1 MGVARMTGGSGAGS
15 RAGAVALAWCQSTP
29 SDVRPTDPWLAVWTR
44 SRHEVAVRNQLA
56 ARGLETFLPTVARW
70 SQWKDRRKCIDWPLF
85 PGYCFVRLDP
95 VDAVRALSCT
105 GVVGLVSFDGQPAV
119 VDEREIASVRSLIA
133 SEWRFDPCP
142 FIHEGDPVEV
152 VHGPLRGVIG
162 RLVRK
167 GAHARLIV
175 SVGLLGQGLTVDVD
189 AADVRAY

>member
-1 MGVARMTGGSGAGS
+1 MGKLDGP
-15 RAGAVALAWCQSTP
+15 AGASALAICP
-29 SDVRPTDPWLAVWTR
+29 SDVEVDPSRAPWLAVWTR

-56 ARGLETFLPTVARW
+56 AKGLETFLPTMARW
-70 SQWKDRRKCIDWPLF
+70 SQWKDRRKRVDWPLF

-95 VDAVRALSCT
+95 TESLRALSCT
-105 GVVGLVSFDGQPAV
+105 GAVSLVSFDGRPAL
-119 VDEREIASVRSLIA
+119 VDESELASVRRLIE
-133 SEWRFDPCP
+133 SDLRFDPCP

-152 VHGPLRGVIG
+152 VSGALRGVVG

-175 SVGLLGQGLTVDVD
+175 AVGLLGQGLTVDVD

>member
-1 MGVARMTGGSGAGS
+1 VAVARTISGSATGS
-15 RAGAVALAWCQSTP
+15 RAGAVALCQSSP
-29 SDVRPTDPWLAVWTR
+29 RDVRPADPWLAVWTR
-44 SRHEVAVRNQLA
+44 SRHEVAVRGQLA

-70 SQWKDRRKCIDWPLF
+70 SQWKDRRKRIDWPLF

-95 VDAVRALSCT
+95 ADAVRALSCT
-105 GVVGLVSFDGQPAV
+105 GVVGLVSFDGRPAV
-119 VDEREIASVRSLIA
+119 VNEREIASVRSLID

-167 GAHARLIV
+167 GARARLIV